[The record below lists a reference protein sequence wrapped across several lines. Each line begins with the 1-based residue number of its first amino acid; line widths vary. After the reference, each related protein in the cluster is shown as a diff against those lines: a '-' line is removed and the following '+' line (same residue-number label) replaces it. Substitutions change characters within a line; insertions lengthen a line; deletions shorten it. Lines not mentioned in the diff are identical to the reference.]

1 MVVSP
6 LGRIGRA
13 LLAFALVVV
22 IGTVGYIDLG
32 FGILDALY
40 QTVTTITTVGF
51 REVHPLTGI
60 GQLFTI
66 MLILAGVGTA
76 LYMFGVLLEALIEGH
91 LRHHMERRRM
101 DRRISRMTGHIIICG
116 WGRVGTASAQ
126 YLDSLGREIV
136 VVDRD
141 PERLRDL
148 DHPTVIGDVTDDRIL
163 EAAGIAHAHALISA
177 LDTDADNV
185 YVTLSSRALRP
196 DLTIIARARNEGSMS
211 KLLRAGANRVVN
223 PQLIGGRRMG
233 SFALQPHV
241 AEFFDVV
248 MHDESLDYRMEE
260 IILSPTSPWAGSTLA
275 QIGVQQASG
284 ALLLAIRT
292 VAGQFIANPVPSLRV
307 EPGTILI
314 ALGTPDELDA
324 ARHHVNP

>member
-260 IILSPTSPWAGSTLA
+260 IVLSPTSPWAGSTLA